1 MDLETTETGPHTCP
15 VCLLSS
21 DENDETVYCRTPCSH
36 VLCQSCAEHL
46 LLLKPHSNTED
57 AEEDIYRSTPTLGL
71 CPICRASIC
80 LLDLQRVNAATNDD
94 GTTTDLY
101 ETNDISSTWPVY
113 RSSFHP
119 IVGANEQQRY
129 GAPDVETL
137 PILSFSDPPHV
148 NLRGWGLDVD
158 VGDRGEE
165 WTATFDSSFFFEKA
179 MTFHGRASTVTNGPE
194 HRRIHATELECV
206 AQFSHDLQFIRA
218 GYIRW
223 KWDPVRYPLDG
234 TWKVSWT
241 SDADASATITVCA
254 HTFQHGGTY
263 QIDSESNGS
272 SHTPRF
278 EWPSADGTLP
288 AVVQTSNVSI
298 PPGTFGPNVGEEIR
312 WTTTST
318 DERYQTIVWTRL
330 SRNSTKVLSLAS
342 PFTPIVYRVP
352 TENDPLSDIPPH
364 NPNGIWGNVFCQANS
379 VGLASYHFDPD
390 SFRNA
395 CTDDAATNVNVNVN
409 ANAAMRTPTEVSAYI
424 SYENPHTRVWP
435 ALDNGAPIPARVPF
449 RRVSW
454 DPGERLFR
462 GEICWVEDF
471 QTTWQGCAKWCYRI
485 KFDSSFTCIV
495 SGGCLQYVQQT

>member
-1 MDLETTETGPHTCP
+1 MRPP
-15 VCLLSS
+15 
-21 DENDETVYCRTPCSH
+21 
-36 VLCQSCAEHL
+36 
-46 LLLKPHSNTED
+46 
-57 AEEDIYRSTPTLGL
+57 
-71 CPICRASIC
+71 
-80 LLDLQRVNAATNDD
+80 
-94 GTTTDLY
+94 TTTVRRRTFT
-101 ETNDISSTWPVY
+101 EPTTFHRRGPFT

-148 NLRGWGLDVD
+148 KLRGWGFDVD
-158 VGDRGEE
+158 VGDRSEE

-495 SGGCLQYVQQT
+495 SGGCSQYGLARRNISDSSIPQALPLKVHLFGEELVYISARIEDYIAKEMTDSPQMEQAEFARLALRWHEEGASRRTLEMFTRVWTAMRNGRSGIIS